1 MILSKGSSDGAV
13 VAWHL
18 TELLDAGKRAK
29 FFSDAVESDSKEP
42 NDKFEK
48 STWAQTD
55 DVSSLKPLLSP
66 EILVED
72 VKLEQEI
79 LEKFPETTI
88 TQLPDAVPT
97 KQDTSEVVAVSAE
110 HDQRAAFLESD
121 AVELSSG
128 LLKIDEHSS
137 ELGNALE
144 SEAVEFENQD
154 EDLDE
159 ASEIGS
165 STLREPELSETSECP
180 PELLQES
187 DPLHRLNQCQDL
199 IRRVESRLS
208 DIQPLWLQLSELTL
222 AVASSV
228 VRTSFEKDRGALS
241 LFYKEILAESGFE
254 DGVPLVLYVSPEIE
268 TWFTEERLKFDDSG
282 LMTLRADASLE
293 LGDLRV
299 EYDNLVVERILALDF
314 SEAHERIRELLMD
327 DD

>member
-29 FFSDAVESDSKEP
+29 FFSDAVASDSKEP

-48 STWAQTD
+48 STWTQTD

-66 EILVED
+66 KILVED

-79 LEKFPETTI
+79 LEKYPEI
-88 TQLPDAVPT
+88 INTQLPDALPT
-97 KQDTSEVVAVSAE
+97 KQDTSEVVAVPAE
-110 HDQRAAFLESD
+110 HDQRAPSLEID

-128 LLKIDEHSS
+128 LLEIDDHSR
-137 ELGNALE
+137 EVGDALK

-154 EDLDE
+154 EDLNE
-159 ASEIGS
+159 ASKIDS
-165 STLREPELSETSECP
+165 STLREPELSETSERP

-187 DPLHRLNQCQDL
+187 DSLHRLNQCQDL

-254 DGVPLVLYVSPEIE
+254 EGVPLVLYVSPEIE
-268 TWFTEERLKFDDSG
+268 TWFTEEGLKFDDSG

-293 LGDLRV
+293 VGDLRV

-314 SEAHERIRELLMD
+314 SEAHERVRELLMND
-327 DD
+327 D

>member
-1 MILSKGSSDGAV
+1 M
-13 VAWHL
+13 
-18 TELLDAGKRAK
+18 
-29 FFSDAVESDSKEP
+29 
-42 NDKFEK
+42 
-48 STWAQTD
+48 
-55 DVSSLKPLLSP
+55 
-66 EILVED
+66 
-72 VKLEQEI
+72 
-79 LEKFPETTI
+79 
-88 TQLPDAVPT
+88 QLPDAVPT

-154 EDLDE
+154 EDLNE
-159 ASEIGS
+159 ASKIDY

-187 DPLHRLNQCQDL
+187 DPLHRLKNQCQDL

-241 LFYKEILAESGFE
+241 IFYKEILAESGFE
-254 DGVPLVLYVSPEIE
+254 EGVPLVLYVSPEIE
-268 TWFTEERLKFDDSG
+268 TWFTEEGLKFDDSG

-293 LGDLRV
+293 VGDLRV

-314 SEAHERIRELLMD
+314 SEAHERIRELLID

>member
-29 FFSDAVESDSKEP
+29 FFSDAVASDSKEP

-48 STWAQTD
+48 STWTQTD

-66 EILVED
+66 KILVED

-79 LEKFPETTI
+79 LEKYPEI
-88 TQLPDAVPT
+88 INTQLPDALPT
-97 KQDTSEVVAVSAE
+97 KQDTSEVVAVPAE
-110 HDQRAAFLESD
+110 HDQRAPSLEID

-128 LLKIDEHSS
+128 LLEIDDHSR
-137 ELGNALE
+137 EVGDALK

-154 EDLDE
+154 EDLNE
-159 ASEIGS
+159 ASKIDS
-165 STLREPELSETSECP
+165 STLREPELSETSERP

-187 DPLHRLNQCQDL
+187 DSLHRLNQCQDL

-228 VRTSFEKDRGALS
+228 VRTSFEKDRDTLS

-254 DGVPLVLYVSPEIE
+254 EGVPLVLYVSPEIE
-268 TWFTEERLKFDDSG
+268 TWFTEEGLKFDDSG

-293 LGDLRV
+293 VGDLRV

-314 SEAHERIRELLMD
+314 SEAHERVRELLMND
-327 DD
+327 D

>member
-29 FFSDAVESDSKEP
+29 FFSDAVASDSKEP

-48 STWAQTD
+48 STWTQTD

-66 EILVED
+66 KILVED

-79 LEKFPETTI
+79 LEKYPEI
-88 TQLPDAVPT
+88 INTQLPDALPT
-97 KQDTSEVVAVSAE
+97 KQDTSEVVAVPAE
-110 HDQRAAFLESD
+110 HDQRAPSLEID

-128 LLKIDEHSS
+128 LLEIDDHSR
-137 ELGNALE
+137 EVGDALK

-154 EDLDE
+154 EDLNE
-159 ASEIGS
+159 ASKIDS
-165 STLREPELSETSECP
+165 STLREPELSETSERP

-187 DPLHRLNQCQDL
+187 DSLHRLNQCQDL

-208 DIQPLWLQLSELTL
+208 EIQPLWLQLSELTL

-228 VRTSFEKDRGALS
+228 VRTSFEKDRDALS

-254 DGVPLVLYVSPEIE
+254 EGVPLVLYVSPEIE

-293 LGDLRV
+293 VGDLRV

-314 SEAHERIRELLMD
+314 SEAHERVRELLMND
-327 DD
+327 D

>member
-29 FFSDAVESDSKEP
+29 FFSDAVASDSKEP

-48 STWAQTD
+48 STWTQTD

-66 EILVED
+66 KILVED

-79 LEKFPETTI
+79 LEKYPEI
-88 TQLPDAVPT
+88 INTQLPDALPT
-97 KQDTSEVVAVSAE
+97 KQDTSEVVAVPAE
-110 HDQRAAFLESD
+110 HDQRAPSLEID

-128 LLKIDEHSS
+128 LLEIDDHSR
-137 ELGNALE
+137 EVGDALK

-154 EDLDE
+154 EDLNE
-159 ASEIGS
+159 ASKIDS
-165 STLREPELSETSECP
+165 STLREPELSETSERP

-187 DPLHRLNQCQDL
+187 DSLHRLNQCQDL

-314 SEAHERIRELLMD
+314 SEAHERVRELLMND
-327 DD
+327 D

>member
-1 MILSKGSSDGAV
+1 M
-13 VAWHL
+13 
-18 TELLDAGKRAK
+18 
-29 FFSDAVESDSKEP
+29 
-42 NDKFEK
+42 
-48 STWAQTD
+48 
-55 DVSSLKPLLSP
+55 
-66 EILVED
+66 
-72 VKLEQEI
+72 
-79 LEKFPETTI
+79 
-88 TQLPDAVPT
+88 
-97 KQDTSEVVAVSAE
+97 SAE

>member
-1 MILSKGSSDGAV
+1 MSKGSSDGAV

-29 FFSDAVESDSKEP
+29 FFSDAVASDSKEP

-48 STWAQTD
+48 STWTQTD

-66 EILVED
+66 KILVED

-79 LEKFPETTI
+79 LEKYPEI
-88 TQLPDAVPT
+88 INTQLPDALPT
-97 KQDTSEVVAVSAE
+97 KQDTSEVVAVPAE
-110 HDQRAAFLESD
+110 HDQRAPSLEID

-128 LLKIDEHSS
+128 LLEIDDHSR
-137 ELGNALE
+137 EVGDALK

-154 EDLDE
+154 EDLNE
-159 ASEIGS
+159 ASKIDS
-165 STLREPELSETSECP
+165 STLREPELSETSERP

-187 DPLHRLNQCQDL
+187 DSLHRLNQCQDL

-208 DIQPLWLQLSELTL
+208 EIQPLWLQLSELTL

-228 VRTSFEKDRGALS
+228 VRTSFEKDRDALS

-254 DGVPLVLYVSPEIE
+254 EGVPLVLYVSPEIE
-268 TWFTEERLKFDDSG
+268 TWFTEEGLKFDDSG

-293 LGDLRV
+293 VGDLRV

-314 SEAHERIRELLMD
+314 SEAHERVRELLMND
-327 DD
+327 D

>member
-29 FFSDAVESDSKEP
+29 FFSDAVASDSKEP

-48 STWAQTD
+48 STWTQTD

-66 EILVED
+66 KILVED

-79 LEKFPETTI
+79 LEKYPEI
-88 TQLPDAVPT
+88 INTQLPDALPT
-97 KQDTSEVVAVSAE
+97 KQDTSEVVAVPAE
-110 HDQRAAFLESD
+110 HDQRAPSLEID

-128 LLKIDEHSS
+128 LLEIDDHSR
-137 ELGNALE
+137 EVGDALK

-154 EDLDE
+154 EDLNE
-159 ASEIGS
+159 ASKIDS
-165 STLREPELSETSECP
+165 STLREPELSETSERP

-187 DPLHRLNQCQDL
+187 DSLHRLNQCQDL

-228 VRTSFEKDRGALS
+228 VRTSFEKDRDALS

-254 DGVPLVLYVSPEIE
+254 EGVPLVLYVSPEIE
-268 TWFTEERLKFDDSG
+268 TWFTEEGLKFDDSG

-293 LGDLRV
+293 VGDLRV

-314 SEAHERIRELLMD
+314 SEAHERVRELLMND
-327 DD
+327 D

>member
-29 FFSDAVESDSKEP
+29 FFSDAVASDSKEP

-48 STWAQTD
+48 STWTQTD

-66 EILVED
+66 KILVED

-79 LEKFPETTI
+79 LEKYPEI
-88 TQLPDAVPT
+88 INTQLPDALPT
-97 KQDTSEVVAVSAE
+97 KQDTSEVVAVPAE
-110 HDQRAAFLESD
+110 HDQRAPSLEID

-128 LLKIDEHSS
+128 LLEIDDHSR
-137 ELGNALE
+137 EVGDALK

-154 EDLDE
+154 EDLNE
-159 ASEIGS
+159 ASKIDS
-165 STLREPELSETSECP
+165 STLREPELSETSERP

-187 DPLHRLNQCQDL
+187 DSLHRLNQCQDL

-208 DIQPLWLQLSELTL
+208 EIQPLWLQLSELTL

-228 VRTSFEKDRGALS
+228 VRTSFEKDRDTLS

-254 DGVPLVLYVSPEIE
+254 EGVPLVLYVSPEIE
-268 TWFTEERLKFDDSG
+268 TWFTEEGLKFDDSG

-293 LGDLRV
+293 VGDLRV

-314 SEAHERIRELLMD
+314 SEAHERVRELLMND
-327 DD
+327 D

>member
-1 MILSKGSSDGAV
+1 MKSLQCLRSMI
-13 VAWHL
+13 
-18 TELLDAGKRAK
+18 
-29 FFSDAVESDSKEP
+29 
-42 NDKFEK
+42 
-48 STWAQTD
+48 
-55 DVSSLKPLLSP
+55 
-66 EILVED
+66 
-72 VKLEQEI
+72 
-79 LEKFPETTI
+79 
-88 TQLPDAVPT
+88 
-97 KQDTSEVVAVSAE
+97 SA
-110 HDQRAAFLESD
+110 RRSLESD

-128 LLKIDEHSS
+128 LLEIDEHSS

-187 DPLHRLNQCQDL
+187 DSLHRLNQCQDL

-208 DIQPLWLQLSELTL
+208 EIQPLWLQLSELTL

-228 VRTSFEKDRGALS
+228 VRTSFEKDRDALS

-254 DGVPLVLYVSPEIE
+254 EGVPLVLYVSPEIE

-314 SEAHERIRELLMD
+314 SEAHERVRELLMND
-327 DD
+327 D